1 MHSFI
6 LREWHTAYMYVCAS
20 LEPSVPQRL
29 DEVSLCDDSVC
40 NFSAFEIET
49 DTGKKLKVDVDDMSS
64 SPPCATECLNKHQNF
79 RLLVFIL
86 PGLGLA
92 I

>member
-1 MHSFI
+1 MMTLSVI
-6 LREWHTAYMYVCAS
+6 PVLLRLKQT
-20 LEPSVPQRL
+20 LE
-29 DEVSLCDDSVC
+29 
-40 NFSAFEIET
+40 
-49 DTGKKLKVDVDDMSS
+49 KKLKVDVDDMSS